1 MRRRTPV
8 LRSGLEGFMG
18 SGETHGLNS
27 QIEAGS
33 DSWERPPRANGS
45 SDGGEAEL
53 TLRSALFAPV
63 LLRC

>member
-33 DSWERPPRANGS
+33 DSWDRPP
-45 SDGGEAEL
+45 
-53 TLRSALFAPV
+53 
-63 LLRC
+63 